1 MVKRSIISLLLI
13 ITVLVPL
20 WFDGHLY
27 STFDLS
33 KITVLYILAFTLL
46 GVWVYIGKV
55 SVFKRDPYN
64 ILTYPI
70 LGIFASCII
79 STVFAVSPYVS
90 FAGTYKRY
98 GGLVTN
104 AVYMILFFAVI
115 EFVDMKR
122 VRYFIHAILI
132 TAGVSCVY
140 AVVQYAGLDPYNW
153 SIDFGYRGRPSAAF
167 GHPTFFSAYLSM
179 ALCLCIYLIMKGN
192 KWMYGL
198 AILFIYCMVISVT
211 RSAFVGMA
219 VSLIYFFLLYKKR
232 VSYKLV
238 GAVLIVIICLNI
250 FIPDSPVKRLHREL
264 KGWNPTGNIGYRL
277 RIGAVCSDIIKDNPV
292 VGIGLDCLGSK
303 YQQYYERR
311 YNEVCISGNN
321 RAHNAVMSIL
331 VEQGVIGMMMW
342 LWLLFYYFWIVFQKR
357 DNLLVVALSSGVVAY
372 SVQNMA
378 TFGGVS
384 ITPLFWM
391 LMALTI
397 VVIKNEDKHNT
408 FTGDGRSSS
417 FDYPIKF
424 PVSR

>member
-1 MVKRSIISLLLI
+1 
-13 ITVLVPL
+13 
-20 WFDGHLY
+20 
-27 STFDLS
+27 
-33 KITVLYILAFTLL
+33 
-46 GVWVYIGKV
+46 
-55 SVFKRDPYN
+55 
-64 ILTYPI
+64 
-70 LGIFASCII
+70 
-79 STVFAVSPYVS
+79 
-90 FAGTYKRY
+90 
-98 GGLVTN
+98 
-104 AVYMILFFAVI
+104 
-115 EFVDMKR
+115 
-122 VRYFIHAILI
+122 
-132 TAGVSCVY
+132 
-140 AVVQYAGLDPYNW
+140 
-153 SIDFGYRGRPSAAF
+153 
-167 GHPTFFSAYLSM
+167 
-179 ALCLCIYLIMKGN
+179 
-192 KWMYGL
+192 
-198 AILFIYCMVISVT
+198 VT